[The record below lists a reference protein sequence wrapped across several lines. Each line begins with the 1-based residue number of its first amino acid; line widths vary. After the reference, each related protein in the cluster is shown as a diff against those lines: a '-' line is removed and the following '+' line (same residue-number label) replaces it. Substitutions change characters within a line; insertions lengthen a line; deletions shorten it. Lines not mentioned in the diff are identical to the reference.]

1 MTSRQGRDG
10 TTVEEGE
17 ERRPFSGKSDQPDAL
32 TEEIRQ
38 LSTLD
43 MDGLRIRWRKET
55 RRPAPAHLSKG
66 LLLRML
72 AYRIQAAALGDLDRE
87 TRKALD
93 RFARDRRKEAAE
105 DGKAKS
111 SRPARTLKPGTV
123 LVREWDGQLHRVTV
137 TANGYAWNGETFASL
152 STVAK
157 SITGTSWS
165 GPRFF
170 GLVDKKG
177 SRRRSPADAQMEEAP

>member
-1 MTSRQGRDG
+1 MTSTYGRDG
-10 TTVEEGE
+10 ATIEEGE
-17 ERRPFSGKSDQPDAL
+17 EGWPPSGEAEQQDAL
-32 TEEIRQ
+32 IAEIRK

-72 AYRIQAAALGDLDRE
+72 CYRIQAVALGDLDRE

-93 RFARDRRKEAAE
+93 RFVRDRKKEAAE
-105 DGKAKS
+105 EGKAKPN
-111 SRPARTLKPGTV
+111 RPTRTLKPGTV
-123 LVREWDGQLHRVTV
+123 LVREWDGQLHRVTAM
-137 TANGYAWNGETFASL
+137 ANGYAWNGETFASL

-157 SITGTSWS
+157 TITGTSWS

-177 SRRRSPADAQMEEAP
+177 SGRRSPADAQMEEVP